1 MLLKIIINDGKEIEQ
16 KTVDYLF
23 DCISDHYQ
31 VITNSKNLH
40 QKLKNLGIKSNSL
53 DEIFVVDAPVTIQI
67 DNIVSH
73 KMDEYKKKF
82 ENIKFRNF
90 MIFPSIQNQ
99 LINSLTLL
107 FKIEKILDQNVKT
120 IFIFEKFYLELLV
133 LEENFQNNDLKLEF
147 LDSNLKKI
155 NLIQNFSKY
164 KKSSNLKYIKWIF
177 KIPQIQNQIL
187 KYLTKKINKKISFK
201 EFAKNSSLGIFLTPS
216 SDYVYEPFLLLEK
229 KLKKNNYPFKV
240 ISFDMETPKI
250 LESKK
255 VDLIDFSK
263 ETWLISQLLQ
273 QSSEYKIF
281 INNIKNSFF
290 ENDIKILKINHTIF
304 QQLPFLI
311 SIMIVTEII
320 LINENFKSILV
331 HSDGDKIGNSVITIS
346 DFHNISSVS
355 IPSLT
360 ISSTPIHRFFLNSKK
375 ICLYGEHA
383 RNTLLELEYDPQRLI
398 LTGNPKYD
406 YIQNSDKS
414 KSKSLLSKIYS
425 TSNKKIILLGLT
437 RWGKTDE
444 IWMSELIKFCN
455 ENNFCIII
463 KVHPI
468 YKNTMQEIH
477 SSKIELIK
485 NNCPGMKY
493 LITYDIDPSLLLQ
506 SCDLII
512 SDHSNFLIEG
522 ILLKKRCLCVNF
534 NNENLEFI
542 KQSLSMPQ
550 INFISNFSDLI
561 KSIRTIISNDSD
573 FILYD
578 RSLYSWA
585 LQFNYLN
592 DGNSVERIFKTL
604 NE

>member
-1 MLLKIIINDGKEIEQ
+1 MFLKIIINDGKYIEQ
-16 KTVDYLF
+16 KTADYLF
-23 DCISDHYQ
+23 DCISNHYQ
-31 VITNSKNLH
+31 VVTNSKNLH

-53 DEIFVVDAPVTIQI
+53 DEIFFPDAPVTIQI
-67 DNIVSH
+67 DNTVAN
-73 KMDEYKKKF
+73 KMDEYKKIF

-90 MIFPSIQNQ
+90 VIFPSIENQ
-99 LINSLTLL
+99 LIDSLTFL
-107 FKIEKILDQNVKT
+107 FKIEKVLDQNRKT

-133 LEENFQNNDLKLEF
+133 LEENFQNSDLNLEF
-147 LDSNLKKI
+147 LNSNLKKI
-155 NLIQNFSKY
+155 NLIQHFAKY
-164 KKSSNLKYIKWIF
+164 EKTSNLKYIKWIF
-177 KIPQIQNQIL
+177 KIPLIQNQFL
-187 KYLTKKINKKISFK
+187 KFLTKKINKKIGFK
-201 EFAKNSSLGIFLTPS
+201 DFVKNSSIGIFLTPS

-229 KLKKNNYPFKV
+229 KLKKNNYPFKI
-240 ISFDMETPKI
+240 ISFDTETPKI
-250 LESKK
+250 LDSKK
-255 VDLIDFSK
+255 LDLIDFSK
-263 ETWLISQLLQ
+263 ETWLISQLLK
-273 QSSEYKIF
+273 QSSEYKNF
-281 INNIKNSFF
+281 IKNIKNSCY
-290 ENDIKILKINHTIF
+290 ENDIKLLKINHNIF

-331 HSDGDKIGNSVITIS
+331 HSDGNKIGNSVITVS
-346 DFHNISSVS
+346 DFYNISTVS
-355 IPSLT
+355 ISSL
-360 ISSTPIHRFFLNSKK
+360 IIALTPIHRFLFNSKK

-383 RNTLLELEYDPQRLI
+383 RNTLLELDYEPQRLI
-398 LTGNPKYD
+398 LTGNPRYD

-455 ENNFCIII
+455 ENDFFIII

-477 SSKIELIK
+477 SSKIKLIK
-485 NNCPGMKY
+485 NNCFGMKY
-493 LITYDIDPSLLLQ
+493 LITYDIEPSLLLQ
-506 SCDLII
+506 SCDIII

-534 NNENLEFI
+534 DYENLEFI
-542 KQSLSMPQ
+542 KKSLSMAQ
-550 INFISNFSDLI
+550 INFISNFSELI
-561 KSIRTIISNDSD
+561 KSIRNIMSNDGD
-573 FILYD
+573 FTPYD

-604 NE
+604 TE